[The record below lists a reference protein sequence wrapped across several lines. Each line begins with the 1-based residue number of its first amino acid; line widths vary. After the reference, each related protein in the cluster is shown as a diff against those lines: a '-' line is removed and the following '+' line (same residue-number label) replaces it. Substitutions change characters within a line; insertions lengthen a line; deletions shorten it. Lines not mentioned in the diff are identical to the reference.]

1 MKELTIATF
10 NFRNTFAF
18 YQTLKE
24 KSDCFTFVKFI
35 MENNIDILGTQE
47 TTIRKLRTCLPLLT
61 EYGYKIYGDGRLG
74 KIGLFF
80 PFSLTNETNAIIFKD
95 DMSERGETLK
105 LPWLGSQ
112 FPRIVTKGVFGNVVF
127 LNTHLDY
134 VNNKVKKKQLE
145 TIYYLIN
152 DLVKMGK
159 KIILTGDFN
168 MTLRSKDLKKFIN
181 DLKILGIKRVPVN
194 IMTCKGVKSGAID
207 HVFIPNKWEI
217 KEVLLP
223 ELSISD
229 HKPIVVKVR
238 INEEDLWEN

>member
-10 NFRNTFAF
+10 NFKNNYSV

-24 KSDCFTFVKFI
+24 QSDCFTFVKFI
-35 MENNIDILGTQE
+35 MENDIDILGTQE

-61 EYGYKIYGDGRLG
+61 EYGYKIYGEGRLG
-74 KIGLFF
+74 KIGLLF
-80 PFSLTNETNAIIFKD
+80 PFSLMNETNAIIFKD

-134 VNNKVKKKQLE
+134 LNNKVKKKQLE
-145 TIYYLIN
+145 IIYYLIN
-152 DLVKMGK
+152 DLVKIGK
-159 KIILTGDFN
+159 KVILTGDFN
-168 MTLRSKDLKKFIN
+168 MTLRNKNLKKFIK
-181 DLKILGIKRVPVN
+181 DLEVLGIKRVPVN
-194 IMTCKGVKSGAID
+194 TVTCKGVKSGAID
-207 HVFIPNKWEI
+207 HVFISEAWEVQ
-217 KEVLLP
+217 EVILP

-229 HKPIVVKVR
+229 HRPIVVKLR
-238 INEEDLWEN
+238 INEEDL